1 MAVCMALTTIAALA
15 GRRRSIST
23 GI

>member
-15 GRRRSIST
+15 GRRRSVST